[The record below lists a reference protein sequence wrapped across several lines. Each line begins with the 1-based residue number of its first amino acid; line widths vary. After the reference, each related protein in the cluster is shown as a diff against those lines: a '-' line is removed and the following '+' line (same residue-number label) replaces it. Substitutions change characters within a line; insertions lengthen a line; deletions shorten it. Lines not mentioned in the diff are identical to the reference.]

1 MHHPRSERHKVVAI
15 SEISRRTLFRAAGS
29 AAVAGILLGQAAGT
43 GFAATPASM
52 AELITRRRAILTGGI
67 DASTVPELAGQLA
80 QIVAT
85 TSTTWA
91 SMDKSAGRTGLW
103 ADIPLTGIGQSADAT
118 SNMALQFN
126 RLFDLAMG
134 HAVPGTAQTGDPQ
147 LAADIVSG
155 LQLLS
160 DTAYKPGMKAAG
172 NWWFWEIG
180 NPRKVV
186 DILTLMYDVVPAPLR
201 SSLLA
206 AARWFAPNP
215 NWRGRATSL
224 AETGANRVDKSLA
237 CAMRGI
243 LDGNAGDVAMGR
255 DALSD
260 VVGRGKNSLFAQVTS
275 GDGFYQDGSF
285 IQHGTL
291 PYAGTYG
298 VIAFAGVAEII
309 NMVGGSSWEV
319 TDPARATLLDAVEN
333 TFAPFVW
340 DGRIMDTI
348 RGRAVSRQAEPDYVD
363 GFALIGAV
371 LLMAPGAGE
380 PYTSRFLAL
389 AKGWLQRCTD
399 QAMVG
404 HPTQRLAKSLLALDV
419 LNNASVTA
427 APSPVYTR
435 MFADQDRLV
444 HHRPAWGST
453 VSTSSNRVGRY
464 EWGNDENN
472 FGWYQGDG
480 MTYVYN
486 RTDRAQFSSDFWP
499 TVDPYRLPGTT
510 VNLTPRPTGSSGAG
524 TGIPGA
530 FQPFA
535 GGLSVEARWGVV
547 GMDHLNYNKSLA
559 AKKSWFFLDDTLVC
573 LGAGITGTGG
583 AEVLT
588 TLENRSYATGQT
600 PDVRIDHANVR
611 LAAGASRTASGSIH
625 VEGYAGF
632 VLLPSE
638 NGTAEAVVSVV
649 RRTGNWRAINSGAD
663 TGGKDAPVTRDYV
676 TITASHGT
684 DPVNQGYAYMVL
696 PAAEHSDT
704 FKNQA
709 KPRVTVLANTKD
721 SQLLSVPGESLTLG
735 NFYAASSARGFTASG
750 PCSVAVH
757 EDGRELSVTV
767 ADPSRTQATVRL
779 TVPGTGKEWSG
790 IAAADPGVTVVSTK
804 PLTLEFSLAGNHGH
818 QKAITLKR

>member
-1 MHHPRSERHKVVAI
+1 MTI

-29 AAVAGILLGQAAGT
+29 AAVAGMLLGSAAGT
-43 GFAATPASM
+43 GFAAAPASM
-52 AELITRRRAILTGGI
+52 GELITRRRAILTGGL
-67 DASTVPELAGQLA
+67 DASTISGLAGQLA

-85 TSTTWA
+85 TSATWA

-103 ADIPLTGIGQSADAT
+103 ADLPLTGIGQSADAT
-118 SNMALQFN
+118 SNMAQHFN
-126 RLFDLAMG
+126 RLFDLATG
-134 HAVPGTAQTGDPQ
+134 YAVPGTAQTGDPQ

-180 NPRKVV
+180 TPRKVV
-186 DILTLMYDVVPAPLR
+186 DILTLMYDVVPAPLL
-201 SSLLA
+201 SALLA

-243 LDGNAGDVAMGR
+243 LDGNADDVVMGR

-260 VVGRGKNSLFAQVTS
+260 VTGKGKNSLFAQVNS

-298 VIAFAGVAEII
+298 VIAMAGVAEII
-309 NMVGGSSWEV
+309 NMLGGSDWEV
-319 TDPARATLLDAVEN
+319 TDPARTSLLDAVEN

-348 RGRAVSRQAEPDYVD
+348 RGRAVSRQNEPDYVD

-389 AKGWLQRCTD
+389 AKGWLQRCAD
-399 QAMVG
+399 QSMVG

-419 LNNASVTA
+419 LDNASVKAATA
-427 APSPVYTR
+427 PVYTR

-472 FGWYQGDG
+472 HGWYQGDG

-486 RTDRAQFSSDFWP
+486 HTDLAQFSSDFWP

-510 VNLTPRPTGSSGAG
+510 VNLAPRPSGSSGAG

-535 GGLSVEARWGVV
+535 GGLTVNSRWGIV
-547 GMDHLNYNKSLA
+547 GMDHLNYDKSLA
-559 AKKSWFFLDDTLVC
+559 AKKSWFFLDDAMVC
-573 LGAGITGTGG
+573 LGTGISGTGG
-583 AEVLT
+583 AEVIT
-588 TLENRSYATGQT
+588 TVENRAYAPGKT
-600 PDVRIDHANVR
+600 PELRIDLRPVR
-611 LAAGASRTASGSIH
+611 LATGASRTAVGSVHI
-625 VEGYAGF
+625 EGYAGF
-632 VLLPSE
+632 LFLPSE
-638 NGTAEAVVSVV
+638 RSTGKATVSVV
-649 RRTGNWRAINSGAD
+649 GRTGTWRAINSGAD
-663 TGGKDAPVTRDYV
+663 TGGTDAAVSRDYV
-676 TITASHGT
+676 TITTSHGI
-684 DPVNQGYAYMVL
+684 DPVNRGYAYMVL
-696 PAAEHSDT
+696 PGAKYSDT
-704 FKNQA
+704 VRNQVL
-709 KPRVTVLANTKD
+709 PRVFVLANNIKC
-721 SQLLSVPGESLTLG
+721 QLLSVPGNNLALA
-735 NFYAASSARGFTASG
+735 NFHAPASAMGFTASG
-750 PCSVAVH
+750 SCSLAVH
-757 EDGRELSVTV
+757 EDGRELTVTV
-767 ADPSRTQATVRL
+767 ADPSRTQDSVRV
-779 TVPGTGKEWSG
+779 TVPTLSKQWTRTV
-790 IAAADPGVTVVSTK
+790 AADDGVSVVSTR
-804 PLTLEFSLAGNHGH
+804 PLTLEFALADTRGH
-818 QKAITLKR
+818 QKTITLTR

>member
-1 MHHPRSERHKVVAI
+1 M
-15 SEISRRTLFRAAGS
+15 LLGS
-29 AAVAGILLGQAAGT
+29 AVGT
-43 GFAATPASM
+43 GFAAAPASM
-52 AELITRRRAILTGGI
+52 AELITRRRAIITGGL
-67 DASTVPELAGQLA
+67 DASAVPELAGQLA

-85 TSTTWA
+85 TSATWA
-91 SMDKSAGRTGLW
+91 SMDKAPGRASLW
-103 ADIPLTGIGQSADAT
+103 ADLPLTGIGQSADAT
-118 SNMALQFN
+118 SNMALHFN
-126 RLFDLAMG
+126 RLFDLATG
-134 HAVPGTAQTGDPQ
+134 YAVPGTAQTGDPQ

-201 SSLLA
+201 SALLA

-215 NWRGRATSL
+215 NWRGRSTSL

-243 LDGNAGDVAMGR
+243 LDGNAADVALGR

-260 VVGRGKNSLFAQVTS
+260 VTGKGKNSLFALVSS
-275 GDGFYQDGSF
+275 GDGFYADGSF

-298 VIAFAGVAEII
+298 VIAMAGVAEII
-309 NMVGGSSWEV
+309 NMLGGSDWEV
-319 TDPARATLLDAVEN
+319 TDPARTTLLDAVEN

-340 DGRIMDTI
+340 DGRVMDTI
-348 RGRAVSRQAEPDYVD
+348 RGRAVSRQNEPDYVD

-399 QAMVG
+399 QSMVG

-419 LNNASVTA
+419 LNNASVKA
-427 APSPVYTR
+427 APAPVYTR

-472 FGWYQGDG
+472 HGWYQGDG

-486 RTDRAQFSSDFWP
+486 RTDLAQFSNDFWP

-510 VNLTPRPTGSSGAG
+510 VNLEPRPSGSSGAG
-524 TGIPGA
+524 TGILGA

-535 GGLSVEARWGVV
+535 GGLSVDARWGVV
-547 GMDHLNYNKSLA
+547 GMDHLNFNKSLA

-583 AEVLT
+583 TEVLT
-588 TLENRSYATGQT
+588 TLENRSYAVGGT
-600 PDVRIDHANVR
+600 PGLRIDHANVR
-611 LAAGASRTASGSIH
+611 LAAGDSRTAAGSVH
-625 VEGYAGF
+625 VEGHAGF
-632 VLLPSE
+632 VFLPAE
-638 NGTAEAVVSVV
+638 NGTGKATVSVV
-649 RRTGNWRAINSGAD
+649 RRTGTWRDVNSGAD
-663 TGGKDAPVTRDYV
+663 TGGTDAPVTRDYV
-676 TITASHGT
+676 TITASHGN
-684 DPVNQGYAYMVL
+684 DPLNQGYAYMML
-696 PAAEHSDT
+696 PAAGHSDT

-709 KPRVTVLANTKD
+709 KPPVTVLANSKD
-721 SQLLSVPGESLTLG
+721 CQLLSVPGDSLTLG
-735 NFYAASSARGFTASG
+735 NFYAAASAKGFTASG
-750 PCSVAVH
+750 ACSLAVH
-757 EDGRELSVTV
+757 EDGKELTVTV
-767 ADPSRTQATVRL
+767 ADPSRTQSIVRL
-779 TVPGTGKEWSG
+779 TVPTLGKQW
-790 IAAADPGVTVVSTK
+790 ARTVAADGGVNIISTQ
-804 PLTLEFSLAGNHGH
+804 PLTLEFAMGGTHGH